1 MRASNEERNKM
12 LSLIKQWEQSGMR
25 QKDFYQQHN
34 IPAHVF
40 YYWHKCY
47 KKPKAGV
54 RKPVPAVN
62 NFVQLQPL
70 LPLGSNIEMHL
81 KNGSRIIFNQPV
93 SVDYLKAL
101 IS

>member
-1 MRASNEERNKM
+1 MRANNEQRNAM

-25 QKDFYQQHN
+25 QKDFYEQHK

-40 YYWHKCY
+40 YYRHKCY

-54 RKPVPAVN
+54 HKPVPAASS
-62 NFVQLQPL
+62 FVQLQQLVPTSGNMEL
-70 LPLGSNIEMHL
+70 HLSNG
-81 KNGSRIIFNQPV
+81 NRIIFNQPV